1 LDEFAVFLRNNP
13 ESIALYHKQLDRL
26 SYDKKIDIQ
35 DLLLASKLKELSK
48 KDDLE
53 AASELN
59 SIRDETKDWFM
70 EQLNSFPKGS
80 QEREWFDSLDAQSK
94 LSTVRKII
102 DLVDKVPNAFLNLAG
117 FSVQQ

>member
-1 LDEFAVFLRNNP
+1 M
-13 ESIALYHKQLDRL
+13 YHKQLDRL

-35 DLLLASKLKELSK
+35 DLLLASKLNKISEK
-48 KDDLE
+48 KDLE
-53 AASELN
+53 AVKELN

-70 EQLNSFPKGS
+70 EQLNSFPEGS

-102 DLVDKVPNAFLNLAG
+102 DLVDKVPNVFLNLAG
-117 FSVQQ
+117 LSVQQ